1 MRISRRLIKAATEL
15 DYYKD
20 IHGLYCKVYASPDS
34 CECPKPVRD
43 GCHYGHINASA
54 PIQRLE
60 RKIRRITSR

>member
-1 MRISRRLIKAATEL
+1 MRISRRLIRAATAL

-20 IHGLYCKVYASPDS
+20 IHGMYCKICASPE
-34 CECPKPVRD
+34 ECPKPVEV
-43 GCHYGHINASA
+43 GCHYGHIDASG